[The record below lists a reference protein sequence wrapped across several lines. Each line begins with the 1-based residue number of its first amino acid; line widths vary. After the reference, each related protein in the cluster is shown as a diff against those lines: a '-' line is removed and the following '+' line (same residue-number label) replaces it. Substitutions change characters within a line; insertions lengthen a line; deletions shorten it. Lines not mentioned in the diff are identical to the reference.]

1 MTDCSGGYVR
11 QGRITRHGVLPHRVA
26 TISVHTSPLEQ
37 PGGGDA
43 GGMNVYVLETAKRLA
58 DSGIEVEIF
67 TRAVSSELPRVVE
80 VEPGVRVLH
89 VTAGPYEGLAKDSLP
104 SQLCAFTSAVL
115 RAEAQH
121 EPGWYDLVHS
131 HYWLSGQ
138 VGWLARDRWGVPLV
152 HTAHTLART
161 KNAHLAAGDS
171 PEPLARIVGEQ
182 QVVDE
187 ADRLIA
193 NTDDEA
199 NQLIDSYGADPARV
213 LTVPP
218 GVDLDTF
225 APTDQATARARLDI
239 PAGDLVLLF
248 VGRLQPLKAPDV
260 LIRSAAQLVAGDP
273 ELARRLR
280 VIVVGAPSGS
290 GLTDPGAYA
299 SLAAELGIADRVR
312 FVPPASRQ
320 LLADYYAAADLT
332 VVPSYS
338 ESFGLVALESQACG
352 TPVVAAA
359 VGGLPTAVADRRTG
373 LLIAGHRTEDWA
385 GALGR
390 LLAAP
395 RLRAEYAIA
404 ARANAERFSW
414 RQTADRLLVAYRDA
428 MAEFTALAPT
438 GSDAL

>member
-1 MTDCSGGYVR
+1 MR
-11 QGRITRHGVLPHRVA
+11 QRRISRHGVLPNRVA

-43 GGMNVYVLETAKRLA
+43 GGMNVYVLETARRLA
-58 DSGIEVEIF
+58 DSGVEVEIF

-80 VEPGVRVLH
+80 VEPGVTVRH

-161 KNAHLAAGDS
+161 KNAHLAEGDS

-199 NQLIDSYGADPARV
+199 SQLVDSYCADPARV
-213 LTVPP
+213 VTIPP

-225 APTDQATARARLDI
+225 RPVDRAAARDRLDI
-239 PAGDLVLLF
+239 GSGDLVLLF

-260 LIRSAAQLVAGDP
+260 LLRAAARLVGTDPDLAG
-273 ELARRLR
+273 RLR

-299 SLAAELGIADRVR
+299 GLAAGLGIADRVR
-312 FVPPASRQ
+312 FEPPAGRQ

-359 VGGLPTAVADRRTG
+359 VGGLSTAVLDRATG

-385 GALGR
+385 GALAR
-390 LLAAP
+390 LLRAP
-395 RLRAEYAIA
+395 DLRAELAVA
-404 ARANAERFSW
+404 ARANAEQFSW
-414 RQTADRLLVAYRDA
+414 RRTADGLLLAYRDA
-428 MAEFTALAPT
+428 MAEFTTLAPT
-438 GSDAL
+438 GSGAL